1 MTFIEKDFSVRDGAG
16 NTCSEHFSINSYVCQ
31 HCCPYFAVFICSW
44 ALSVSAGNGN
54 SFLPVWVESVVYT
67 ESVLYVVSVQSPVPV
82 VEKGLS
88 LYSDDSF
95 SVKAC

>member
-1 MTFIEKDFSVRDGAG
+1 MNILALTRMSVS
-16 NTCSEHFSINSYVCQ
+16 T
-31 HCCPYFAVFICSW
+31 AVLILLYLYAVW

>member
-1 MTFIEKDFSVRDGAG
+1 MNILALTRMSAS
-16 NTCSEHFSINSYVCQ
+16 T
-31 HCCPYFAVFICSW
+31 AVLILLYLYAVG

-54 SFLPVWVESVVYT
+54 SVLPVRVESVVYT